1 MFLNFILS
9 FLGGSV
15 VKNLPAMQDTWVQ
28 TLGRKDILEKEIGN
42 PLQDSC
48 LGNPMDRR
56 VWWATVNDGIA
67 ESDKTW

>member
-56 VWWATVNDGIA
+56 VWWVTVHMVAIELDM
-67 ESDKTW
+67 T